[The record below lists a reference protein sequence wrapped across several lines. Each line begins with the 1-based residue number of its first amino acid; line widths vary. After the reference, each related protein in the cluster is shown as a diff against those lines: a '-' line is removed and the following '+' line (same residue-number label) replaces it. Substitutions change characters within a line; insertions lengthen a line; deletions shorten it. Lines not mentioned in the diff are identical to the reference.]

1 MALAD
6 TAAPVDSDE
15 EQNLWRHWLAT
26 KEPATRTQ
34 LFFFHSPWARTLAGY
49 LFSRY
54 PHPLAEWA
62 DYLNLAS
69 MGLLQAIDG
78 FDPLR
83 QVRFRAYAEHFI
95 KGAVL
100 KGLSCYV
107 KDNRPVSKDRLAS
120 ISGANRFA
128 DTDAD
133 LELVVNAAVDLAFG
147 YFLELG
153 VLDQEPADNDPLS
166 LYTQEAHD
174 DGLSQLV
181 EKLPA
186 NERQVIVG
194 HYYQHLSFVALSEL
208 LGVSKSRVSQIHAQ
222 ALKRIRRGYEEQ
234 EGMEVRW

>member
-1 MALAD
+1 MALAE
-6 TAAPVDSDE
+6 TAGTAENDE
-15 EQNLWRHWLAT
+15 EQSLWRHWLAT
-26 KEPATRTQ
+26 KEPATRSQ

-49 LFSRY
+49 LLTRY

-69 MGLLQAIDG
+69 IGLLQAIDG

-107 KDNRPVSKDRLAS
+107 KDSRPVSKDRLSS
-120 ISGANRFA
+120 ISSTNRFT

-133 LELVVNAAVDLAFG
+133 LEQVVNAAVDLAFG

-153 VLDQEPADNDPLS
+153 VLDQEPIDNDPLS
-166 LYTQEAHD
+166 LYTEEARD
-174 DGLSQLV
+174 DSLSQLV
-181 EKLPA
+181 KKLPD

-234 EGMEVRW
+234 EGMEVSW